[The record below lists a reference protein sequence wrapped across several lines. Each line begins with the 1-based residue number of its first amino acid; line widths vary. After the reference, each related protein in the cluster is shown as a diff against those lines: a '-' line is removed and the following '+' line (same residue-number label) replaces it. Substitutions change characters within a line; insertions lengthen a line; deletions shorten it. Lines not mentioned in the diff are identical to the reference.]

1 MKHKAILV
9 LLAFAVFCVA
19 GWTTHSQKR
28 TEAITTWEFIT
39 VYREEEANKLGAQ
52 GWDLVTV
59 RTDLDISNGSGNGR
73 AVFHLK
79 RAR

>member
-9 LLAFAVFCVA
+9 LVAFAAFCLV
-19 GWTTHSQKR
+19 GWTANSQKK
-28 TEAITTWEFIT
+28 TEARATWEFIS
-39 VYREEEANKLGAQ
+39 VYLEEDANKLGAQ
-52 GWDLVTV
+52 GWELVTV
-59 RTDLDISNGSGNGR
+59 RTDLDLSNGSGNGR